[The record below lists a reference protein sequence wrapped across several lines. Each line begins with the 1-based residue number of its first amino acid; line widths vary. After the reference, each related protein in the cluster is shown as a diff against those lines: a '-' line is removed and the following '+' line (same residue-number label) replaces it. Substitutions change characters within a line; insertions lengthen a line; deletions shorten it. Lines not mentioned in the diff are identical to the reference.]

1 MQQDDYVLGLTTA
14 GTYEILETKNVNEAT
29 TIMNK
34 NANSYGLT
42 IGTNW
47 QLVALDLS
55 VPVQNVIT
63 LENGQTITLV
73 NQKPVYTKQVAS
85 QTATE

>member
-1 MQQDDYVLGLTTA
+1 MQQEDYVLGLTTA

-73 NQKPVYTKQVAS
+73 NQKPVYTKQLAS